1 MFEIPRVKSLEG
13 ETVEIKATSN
23 FCFWLSS
30 MTMRQDNKPSLDK
43 EALSR

>member
-30 MTMRQDNKPSLDK
+30 TTMRQDNKPSLDK